1 MAQDRTVQKEL
12 EREQR
17 EQKELLGQW
26 SQNTQRTFDFLRELG
41 EINATVVGRFS
52 RQQLDLLSALME
64 ARNRQLQLITPNGD
78 YYKDLLD
85 RESSLISDY
94 NKKIVEIVR
103 ESTNIV
109 TEATDQL
116 AGWFQRGAAAFE
128 ANAQNA
134 AKGIERAVGRTA
146 ERMEEGV
153 ERAARVTERAIGRA
167 AASLNE
173 AEAAA
178 ANGGEPT
185 FNVLPR
191 EDGWAVQVAGA
202 SRATSVHATK
212 EEAVERARAL
222 AADRAPSRLVVHKKD
237 GSVQDTVSYP
247 AA

>member
-12 EREQR
+12 QREQR
-17 EQKELLGQW
+17 EQREVLDQL
-26 SQNTQRTFDFLRELG
+26 SQNTRRTVDLLSELG
-41 EINATVVGRFS
+41 EINAEVFGRLS
-52 RQQLDLLSALME
+52 RQQLELLGAFME
-64 ARNRQLQLITPNGD
+64 AGTRQLQLFTPRGD

-85 RESSLISDY
+85 RESSLIGDY
-94 NKKIVEIVR
+94 NKKVVEIGR

-116 AGWFQRGAAAFE
+116 TGWFQRGAEAFE
-128 ANAQNA
+128 ESARNA

-153 ERAARVTERAIGRA
+153 ERAARVTERAVGRA
-167 AASLNE
+167 VASLDE
-173 AEAAA
+173 AEAATGD
-178 ANGGEPT
+178 GGEPT
-185 FNVLPR
+185 FSVIPR
-191 EDGWAVQVAGA
+191 EDGWAVQVVGA

-222 AADRAPSRLVVHKKD
+222 AAERAPSRLVVHKKD